1 MKIIIIGGVA
11 GGATAAARLRRIDEK
26 SEIIMVE
33 RGEYVSFA
41 NCGLPY
47 HIGGIIS
54 DRERLL
60 VSDPKSFK
68 EKFNVDVR
76 IRTEAQSIDRKN
88 RTVTMKNLN
97 TGEEYIEK
105 YDKLLLSPGAA
116 PLRLNLPG
124 IDNENV
130 FTLRNM
136 KDMDTIISWLGN
148 HEVNRAV
155 VVGGG
160 FIGLEMVE
168 NLRHRGLDVSLVE
181 LADQVMINMDYDM
194 AAMIHTELTDNGIT
208 LHLNNSLVSIEK
220 KARETVVSLKD
231 GTQLET
237 DMVIMSAGVKP
248 ETTLAQNAGLELG
261 NRGIK
266 VNEYLCTNDENI
278 YAVGDA
284 VEIENQLLGVKMG
297 VPLAGPANRQGRIV
311 ADNMVKGNVK
321 KYEGAI
327 GTSIAKI
334 FDLTAASTG
343 LNEKTLKRNDMQYIK
358 SFVIRSDHAG
368 YYPGAVPITIKLLFS
383 PEGKIYGAQAAG
395 LNGVDKRMDVL
406 AAAIKMGLTV
416 EQLEELE
423 LSYAPPYGSAKDP
436 VNIAGYVANNIIKGD
451 MKVVQ
456 WDEIDGLGDE
466 YLLLDVR
473 EKEEVELGTIN
484 KPNMLHI
491 PLGSVRER
499 IGEIDKSKIIVI
511 FCQVGQRG
519 YYAYNILKQN
529 GFNVRNLSGGYK
541 VYNCAT
547 KKIENPKAI
556 KTVGEKTRPNCFFNT
571 DNISVLDATGL
582 QCPGPIMETYK
593 KMNSLER
600 GEILEIKATD
610 PGFKKDIVK
619 WAEKTGNRVLDVR
632 QEKGL
637 ITAKIQKGT
646 DEIQIEEKSVNT
658 GDNKTIV
665 VFSGDLDK
673 ALASFVIANGAAAMG
688 KKVTMF
694 FTFWGLNVLRR
705 SDTVHIQKT
714 FMEKMFGKMMP
725 RGAGKLKLSK
735 MNMMGMGTKMIK
747 GVMKDKNID
756 PLEKMMK
763 SAMENGVKLI
773 ACQMSMDMMGIKEEE
788 LIPGVEIGGVATYL
802 ADAEDSNVN
811 LFI

>member
-1 MKIIIIGGVA
+1 MKILIIGGVA

-26 SEIIMVE
+26 SEIVMVE

-54 DRERLL
+54 DRSRLL
-60 VSDPKSFK
+60 VSDTQSFK
-68 EKFNVDVR
+68 DKFNVEVR
-76 IRTEAQSIDRKN
+76 VKTEAIKIN
-88 RTVTMKNLN
+88 RDKKTVTMKNLSS
-97 TGEEYIEK
+97 GEEYEEA
-105 YDKLLLSPGAA
+105 YDKLLLSPGAS
-116 PLRLNLPG
+116 PLKLPIPG
-124 IDNENV
+124 TDNENV
-130 FTLRNM
+130 FNLRNM
-136 KDMDTIISWLGN
+136 KDMDTIISWLNN
-148 HEVNRAV
+148 HDVKKAV

-168 NLRHRGLDVSLVE
+168 NLKHKGLEVSLVE

-194 AAMIHTELTDNGIT
+194 AAMIHTELTDNDVS
-208 LHLNNSLVSIEK
+208 LYLSNSVEMIDK
-220 KARETVVSLKD
+220 KARNTVVRLKD
-231 GTQLET
+231 GMTLDT
-237 DMVIMSAGVKP
+237 DIVIMSAGVRP
-248 ETTLAQNAGLELG
+248 ETTLAEDAGIELG

-266 VNEYLCTNDENI
+266 VNEYMQTNDENI

-284 VEIENQLLGVKMG
+284 VEIENQLLGIKMG

-311 ADNMVKGNVK
+311 ADNIVKGNVK

-327 GTSIAKI
+327 GTSVAKI

-343 LNEKTLKRNDMQYIK
+343 LNEKTLKRNNMEYLK

-368 YYPGAVPITIKLLFS
+368 YYPGAVPITLKLLFS

-406 AAAIKMGLTV
+406 ATAIKAGLTV
-416 EQLEELE
+416 EGLEELE

-436 VNIAGYVANNIIKGD
+436 VNISGYVSNNIVKGE

-456 WDEIDGLGDE
+456 WEDIPNLNDG
-466 YLLLDVR
+466 YILLDVR

-484 KPNMLHI
+484 KSNVINI
-491 PLGSVRER
+491 PLGELRER
-499 IGEIDKSKIIVI
+499 LSELDKTKTIII

-519 YYAYNILKQN
+519 YYAYNILRQN
-529 GFNVRNLSGGYK
+529 GFEVRNLTGGYK

-547 KKIENPKAI
+547 KPIEQPK
-556 KTVGEKTRPNCFFNT
+556 KTKTAGETMKPNCFFNT
-571 DNISVLDATGL
+571 DKISTLDATGL

-593 KMNSLER
+593 KMNIMER

-619 WAEKTGNRVLDVR
+619 WAEKTGNRVLDVK
-632 QEKGL
+632 QEKGI
-637 ITAKIQKGT
+637 ITAKLQKGT
-646 DEIQIEEKSVNT
+646 DELHMVEKSAAA
-658 GDNKTIV
+658 DNKTIV

-694 FTFWGLNVLRR
+694 FTFWGLNVLR
-705 SDTVHIQKT
+705 SAGNMPVQKT

-725 RGAGKLKLSK
+725 KGAGKLKLSK

-756 PLEKMMK
+756 SLEKMMK
-763 SAMENGVKLI
+763 TAVENGVKLV